1 MSDERW
7 FAVRVRPRGGDEAR
21 EAVVAALF
29 AAGSQALQE
38 EGETLVTQFPPES
51 DVAAVRDAVLAADAT
66 ADVSIFPA
74 EPVDWTE
81 NWKTLLKA
89 HELGALA
96 VVPTWLAAER
106 DPARTIV
113 IDPGMAF
120 GTGDH
125 PTTRGVLRLMQ
136 QEIRAGDFVADL
148 GAGSAV
154 LSIAAAKLGAGRVI
168 AIEFDPEAIG
178 NAEENVRVNGV
189 ADVVRVTQGD
199 AHLLLPLVAPV
210 RVILA
215 NIISSVL
222 VSLLPAM
229 SAALPADGVAIVA
242 GILRE
247 EREKMIAAVREYG
260 LTVTGEDAEDA
271 WWSATVKRA

>member
-96 VVPTWLAAER
+96 VVPTWLAEGR
-106 DPARTIV
+106 DPACTIV

>member
-1 MSDERW
+1 VSDERW

-106 DPARTIV
+106 DPARSIV
-113 IDPGMAF
+113 FDPGMAF